1 MRHFRAYIIITCFF
15 KFCHISIGDPID
27 FIIDDIYNQIYKT
40 DIKDTFKT
48 NKKLLDVI
56 SINKKELYFK
66 LIEKSDPKS
75 RIAEVFVQLCCLTI
89 EKFMDN
95 FVAMPFTLS
104 KDQVCSYWG
113 QIILKIN
120 LYRYSLTKKTQTPQ
134 VRDSD
139 FSSFVESSME
149 EASSSDD
156 SWDEDFEDD
165 EFFED

>member
-1 MRHFRAYIIITCFF
+1 MGHFRACIIITCFF
-15 KFCHISIGDPID
+15 TFCHISIGDL
-27 FIIDDIYNQIYKT
+27 IIDDIYDQIYKT
-40 DIKDTFKT
+40 DIEDTFKT

-66 LIEKSDPKS
+66 LIEKNDSNSK
-75 RIAEVFVQLCCLTI
+75 IAKIFVQLCCLTI
-89 EKFMDN
+89 ENFMDN
-95 FVAMPFTLS
+95 FTEMPFELS

-113 QIILKIN
+113 QIILKID
-120 LYRYSLTKKTQTPQ
+120 LYRHAFPETIQTSQ
-134 VRDSD
+134 IMDSD
-139 FSSFVESSME
+139 FSSLIVIESSME